1 MEETTVVTPE
11 EGQDAPSVD
20 FDEYGELKFSEK
32 GLEGF
37 KELLKDDSDEAPP
50 EAAPEIEEE
59 APPPVTTK
67 RIKVDGQ
74 EIEVSEDELISLAQQ
89 GRDYTRKTQQLA
101 EERNALAPYEAL
113 ITQLRRDPNLSQ
125 HIAKYWQPQPQ
136 APQQAPQFDDP
147 IDQLKY
153 ETKQEALKE
162 MRAEMQK
169 AFQSTVIP
177 LHRQQALNQVK
188 QQVMAD
194 PDYQEVHGK
203 ISEWVMSLPPSVRKS
218 TYTQLDQDPRS
229 YIEVF
234 QTFKQNMAA
243 SQAPATQTKPQEI
256 RRTERAPILE
266 SSNSAPN
273 VDDVKSQRAKIDKA
287 KARMLRDGGTEA
299 LQGFLEAGGFL
310 EHLR

>member
-1 MEETTVVTPE
+1 MEETTVVTLE
-11 EGQDAPSVD
+11 EGQDGPGVD

-50 EAAPEIEEE
+50 EPAPEEEE
-59 APPPVTTK
+59 EPPLVTTK

-113 ITQLRRDPNLSQ
+113 ITQLKRDPNLSQ